1 MNCVWLEMV
10 VSTVLFSPLLFKLV
24 SLSVLEE
31 RHLEQQDFCNNF
43 LFQAHPTNGMMNTMP
58 SRPTYPMLL
67 FDSSSS
73 LLSLF
78 CGAVELLED
87 ASVDVFTVVVGEVGG
102 NVEMVE
108 TVFNSGFL
116 ACKWIFEFQK
126 SFRFSLTGSMIPKR

>member
-1 MNCVWLEMV
+1 
-10 VSTVLFSPLLFKLV
+10 
-24 SLSVLEE
+24 
-31 RHLEQQDFCNNF
+31 
-43 LFQAHPTNGMMNTMP
+43 
-58 SRPTYPMLL
+58 MLL

-126 SFRFSLTGSMIPKR
+126 SFRFSLTGSMIP